1 MSKKKSSIRNPIVV
15 AMNKRYGSTTTTM
28 KDRRLSRPDDFKNVE
43 GTYMDD
49 IATDEEAPDELWLIV
64 GAGFDEDTHF
74 SSKLE
79 ADLILSKLWPPES
92 YKNAKVVRYI
102 KA

>member
-28 KDRRLSRPDDFKNVE
+28 KDRRLSRPDDFKNTE

-49 IATDEEAPDELWLIV
+49 AYDDEAPDELWLIV
-64 GAGFDEDTHF
+64 GAGLDEDTHF

-79 ADLILSKLWPPES
+79 ADLLLSKLLPPES
-92 YKNAKVVRYI
+92 YKNAKIVRYI